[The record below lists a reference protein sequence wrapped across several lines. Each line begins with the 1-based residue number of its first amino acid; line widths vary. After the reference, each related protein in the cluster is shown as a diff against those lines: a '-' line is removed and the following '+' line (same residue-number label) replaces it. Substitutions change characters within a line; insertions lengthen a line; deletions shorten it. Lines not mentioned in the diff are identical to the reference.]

1 MFGRRSILLV
11 IGLLSLGALVMAAVP
26 AMADENYQL
35 NQEFKMA
42 DSNIVIHLIE
52 VNVTD
57 QYMGNIYPKQPL
69 NQTRWAHLVY
79 QYENTGNDTEVGHI
93 QYALI
98 DSNGNV
104 YPFNPNGTE
113 YSGETVGPHS
123 VSVVRWDEIPIPAG
137 TVLTQVH
144 VWEGTNPN
152 FLLANETFNLPSP
165 VSVTPTAA
173 ASVSTAPTS
182 SILGNYSCCAPFA
195 PLLLLGSLAV
205 VGVYVRE
212 KGIKK

>member
-1 MFGRRSILLV
+1 MFGRHSIILF
-11 IGLLSLGALVMAAVP
+11 IGLLFLGVIITTALP
-26 AMADENYQL
+26 AMADENYPL
-35 NQEFKMA
+35 NKDFKMA
-42 DSNIVIHLIE
+42 DSNIVIHLFE

-57 QYMGNIYPKQPL
+57 QYMGNIYPSTPPAETQ
-69 NQTRWAHLVY
+69 WAHLVY
-79 QYENTGNDTEVGHI
+79 QYKNTGDDTEVGHI

-123 VSVVRWDEIPIPAG
+123 DSVVRWDEIPIPAG

-152 FLLANETFNLPSP
+152 LLLANQTYDLQQPSTTTATA
-165 VSVTPTAA
+165 VPTA
-173 ASVSTAPTS
+173 SGSPTS
-182 SILGNYSCCAPFA
+182 SVLGNYTCCTPFA

-205 VGVYVRE
+205 VGVYTRG

>member
-1 MFGRRSILLV
+1 MFGRPSIILA
-11 IGLLSLGALVMAAVP
+11 IGLLSLGAIIATALP
-26 AMADENYQL
+26 AMADENYPI
-35 NQEFKMA
+35 NQDFKMA
-42 DSNIVIHLIE
+42 DSNIVIHIIE

-57 QYMGNIYPKQPL
+57 HYMGNIYPKLPL
-69 NQTRWAHLVY
+69 NQTQWAHLVY
-79 QYENTGNDTEVGHI
+79 QYENTGDDTEVGHI

-123 VSVVRWDEIPIPAG
+123 ESIVRWDEIPIPAG

-152 FLLANETFNLPSP
+152 LLLANETFNLQQPI
-165 VSVTPTAA
+165 VVTPTATPS
-173 ASVSTAPTS
+173 ASPAPTS
-182 SILGNYSCCAPFA
+182 TILGNYTCCAPFA
-195 PLLLLGSLAV
+195 PLILLGSLAV
-205 VGVYVRE
+205 VGIYSRG